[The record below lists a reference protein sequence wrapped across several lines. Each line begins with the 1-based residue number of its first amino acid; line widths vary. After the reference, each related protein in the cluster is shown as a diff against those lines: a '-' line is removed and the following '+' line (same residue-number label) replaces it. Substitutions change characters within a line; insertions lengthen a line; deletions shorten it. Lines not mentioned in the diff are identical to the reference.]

1 MIDQAPA
8 ITFAS
13 VRFLTQF
20 APAFYFTMRSVLL
33 PFDFIVTG
41 CMMNQI
47 DQKPF
52 GFVRS
57 IVIGCH
63 HSRDVLHTW
72 IDMVMID
79 SQIIESH
86 RDAHWVVDIEL
97 YALRLPFGA
106 HDAHSLQIAGGGRV
120 RLGYGS
126 RFEMHPSHALRQ

>member
-1 MIDQAPA
+1 MFSQSVIYQAPA
-8 ITFAS
+8 VTFTPVHCLAQ
-13 VRFLTQF
+13 L
-20 APAFYFTMRSVLL
+20 APALYFTMCAILL

-72 IDMVMID
+72 IDIVMID
-79 SQIIESH
+79 SQVIESH
-86 RDAHWVVDIEL
+86 RNAQWVVNIEL
-97 YALRLPFGA
+97 YALRLPFGV
-106 HDAHSLQIAGGGRV
+106 HDEPRYSHQIRE
-120 RLGYGS
+120 LG
-126 RFEMHPSHALRQ
+126 

>member
-57 IVIGCH
+57 IVMGCH

-97 YALRLPFGA
+97 YALRLSFGA
-106 HDAHSLQIAGGGRV
+106 HAEPGIAAKFGN
-120 RLGYGS
+120 S
-126 RFEMHPSHALRQ
+126 ASALLV